1 MVAMAELVAGL
12 SGPDNNVAYG
22 CLKQLLMESTGSD
35 AVYSY
40 FDTFVNMLDSDNSY
54 IRTRGLL
61 LIAANARWDDDCKI
75 DEIID
80 EYLKHIMDDKP
91 ITARQCI
98 KALPE
103 IAKQKPDLA
112 SDIRR
117 ALQNAT
123 PGKYKSTMRP
133 LVQKDIA
140 EALGRMNR

>member
-61 LIAANARWDDDCKI
+61 L
-75 DEIID
+75 
-80 EYLKHIMDDKP
+80 IMDDKP